1 MIYAHVAA
9 VRSTSIVPIVP
20 DRAENLMLRTLYIRD
35 YAIIDE
41 LEVEFENGLNI
52 LTGETGAGKSI
63 MIGALKLM
71 LGERASGQMVRSGAK
86 KAIVEGVF
94 DNVSTPE
101 LDQFLEESEI
111 ELQPVLILRREI
123 TKTYSRGY
131 INDSPATLT
140 LMRKVAA
147 QMIDLH
153 GQHEHQSLLRVET
166 HLALLDGFGGLAD
179 LRSAYEDAYECVSD
193 LITRREE
200 LLSKQGSLEVLRERL
215 AYEIEEIDAVSPQ
228 EDEEEELRKEMHR
241 LAHAERLSGSTASLH
256 SMLYANDDST
266 TDQLSI
272 AYRELRDLA
281 RIDQTL
287 EAACEEINQASIS
300 VSEIAAMLQDY
311 SESIESNPD
320 RLAEARERLGALD
333 TLKRKYGGT
342 ILAVLAY
349 REQIADEYATVVDY
363 DAALRKIEQSLAEAQ
378 YALSDTALLLST
390 RRQEVAEQ
398 IGRSITGELTSLG
411 MVSGR
416 FNVRI
421 DRHEESTGWITL
433 KTASQQRV
441 RYKAYRHGMDDVEFL
456 ITTNVGEAPRP
467 LVRVASGGEISRI
480 MLAIK
485 RILAEAEQLSILVF
499 DEIDIG
505 VSGSIAR
512 KVGKSMADLA
522 RHHQIIAITHLPQ
535 IAALAQA
542 HYAVEKSVVKG
553 RATTQIRR
561 LGREESLEHVAMLIT
576 GAEVTDAMRQ
586 SAKELMEIKN
596 ES

>member
-1 MIYAHVAA
+1 
-9 VRSTSIVPIVP
+9 
-20 DRAENLMLRTLYIRD
+20 MLRTLYIRD

-41 LEVEFENGLNI
+41 LEVDFENGLNI

-71 LGERASGQMVRSGAK
+71 LGERASGQMVRAGAK

-94 DNVSTPE
+94 DKVSSPE

-123 TKTYSRGY
+123 TKTHSRGY

-153 GQHEHQSLLRVET
+153 GQHEHQSLLRIDT
-166 HLALLDGFGGLAD
+166 HLALLDGFGGLAG
-179 LRSAYEDAYECVSD
+179 LRSAYEDAYGCVGD
-193 LITRREE
+193 LTKQREE
-200 LLSKQGSLEVLRERL
+200 LLSNQDSLEDLRERL
-215 AYEIEEIDAVSPQ
+215 AYEIDEIDAVSPK

-241 LAHAERLSGSTASLH
+241 LAHAERLRGSTASLY
-256 SMLYANDDST
+256 SMLYASDDST
-266 TDQLSI
+266 SDQLSI
-272 AYRELRDLA
+272 AYRELSDLA

-287 EAACEEINQASIS
+287 KAACEEINQANIS
-300 VSEIAAMLQDY
+300 VSEIAATLQNY
-311 SESIESNPD
+311 SESIESDPA
-320 RLAEARERLGALD
+320 RLEDVHERLGALD

-342 ILAVLAY
+342 IQAVMAY

-363 DAALRKIEQSLAEAQ
+363 DDARKTIEQSLEEAQ
-378 YALSDTALLLST
+378 HTLSETALLLSAK
-390 RRQEVAEQ
+390 RQEVAEQ
-398 IGRSITGELTSLG
+398 VGDSISGELASLG
-411 MVSGR
+411 MTSGR

-421 DRHEESTGWITL
+421 DRHEEPTGWITL

-456 ITTNVGEAPRP
+456 ITTNVGEALRP

-485 RILAEAEQLSILVF
+485 RVLAEAEQLSILVF

-505 VSGSIAR
+505 ISGSIAR
-512 KVGKSMADLA
+512 KVGNSMADLA

-542 HYAVEKSVVKG
+542 HYVVEKQVVKG

-561 LGREESLEHVAMLIT
+561 LGHEESLEHVAMLIT

>member
-1 MIYAHVAA
+1 MAVA
-9 VRSTSIVPIVP
+9 RSTSIVTDVP

-41 LEVEFENGLNI
+41 LEVNFENGLNI

-63 MIGALKLM
+63 LIGALKLM
-71 LGERASGQMVRSGAK
+71 LGERASGQMIRSGAK

-94 DNVSTPE
+94 DNVSSPE

-111 ELQPVLILRREI
+111 ELQPALILRREI
-123 TKTYSRGY
+123 TEAYSRGF
-131 INDSPATLT
+131 INDSPATLI

-153 GQHEHQSLLRVET
+153 GQHEHQSLLKIDT

-179 LRSAYEDAYECVSD
+179 LRSAYEDAYNSVRD
-193 LITRREE
+193 LTKQREE
-200 LLSKQGSLEVLRERL
+200 LLSNQGSLEVLRERL

-228 EDEEEELRKEMHR
+228 EDEEEETRKEMHR
-241 LAHAERLSGSTASLH
+241 LAHAERLSGSAASLY
-256 SMLYANDDST
+256 SMLYASDDSA
-266 TDQLSI
+266 TDRLSI
-272 AYRELRDLA
+272 AYSELRDLA

-287 EAACEEINQASIS
+287 EAACEEINQANIS
-300 VSEIAAMLQDY
+300 VSEIAAMLQSY
-311 SESIESNPD
+311 SENIESNPA
-320 RLAEARERLGALD
+320 RLEEVRDRLGALD

-342 ILAVLAY
+342 IQAVLAY
-349 REQIADEYATVVDY
+349 REQIADEYAIVVDY
-363 DAALRKIEQSLAEAQ
+363 DAARKKIERSLAEAQ
-378 YALSDTALLLST
+378 RALSDAALLLST

-398 IGRSITGELTSLG
+398 VGASVTEELVSLG
-411 MVSGR
+411 MTSGR

-421 DRHEESTGWITL
+421 DRREDPTGWITP
-433 KTASQQRV
+433 KSANQQTV

-456 ITTNVGEAPRP
+456 ITTNVGEALRP

-485 RILAEAEQLSILVF
+485 RVLAAAEQLSILVF

-505 VSGSIAR
+505 ISGSIAR

-542 HYAVEKSVVKG
+542 HYVVEKPVVKG
-553 RATTQIRR
+553 RSTTQIRH
-561 LGREESLEHVAMLIT
+561 LGHEESLEHVAMLIT

>member
-1 MIYAHVAA
+1 
-9 VRSTSIVPIVP
+9 
-20 DRAENLMLRTLYIRD
+20 MLRTLYIRD

-41 LEVEFENGLNI
+41 LEVDFENGLNI

-94 DNVSTPE
+94 DNVSSPE

-166 HLALLDGFGGLAD
+166 HLALLDGFGGLAG
-179 LRSAYEDAYECVSD
+179 LRSAYEDAYECVGD
-193 LITRREE
+193 LITKREE
-200 LLSKQGSLEVLRERL
+200 LLSKQGSLEVVRERL

-256 SMLYANDDST
+256 SMLYASDDST

-320 RLAEARERLGALD
+320 RLAEVRERLGALD

-342 ILAVLAY
+342 IQAVLAY

-363 DAALRKIEQSLAEAQ
+363 DAAREKIEELLAEAQ
-378 YALSDTALLLST
+378 HALSDTALLLST

-398 IGRSITGELTSLG
+398 IGRSITSELTSLG
-411 MVSGR
+411 MASGR

-433 KTASQQRV
+433 KTASQQQV

-485 RILAEAEQLSILVF
+485 RVLAETEQLSILVF

-542 HYAVEKSVVKG
+542 HYAVEKPVVKG

-576 GAEVTDAMRQ
+576 GAEVSDAMRQ

>member
-1 MIYAHVAA
+1 
-9 VRSTSIVPIVP
+9 
-20 DRAENLMLRTLYIRD
+20 MLRTLYIRD

-71 LGERASGQMVRSGAK
+71 LGERASNQMIRSGAK

-94 DNVSTPE
+94 DNISSPE
-101 LDQFLEESEI
+101 LDQFLEEHEI
-111 ELQPVLILRREI
+111 ESQPVLILRREI
-123 TKTYSRGY
+123 TKRYSRGY

-153 GQHEHQSLLRVET
+153 GQHEHQSLLRIET
-166 HLALLDGFGGLAD
+166 HLTLLDGFGGLAD
-179 LRSAYEDAYECVSD
+179 LHSAYEDAYECVSD
-193 LITRREE
+193 LIKQREK
-200 LLSKQGSLEVLRERL
+200 LLSHQGSLEALRERL
-215 AYEIEEIDAVSPQ
+215 AYEMEEIDAVSPQ
-228 EDEEEELRKEMHR
+228 EEEEDELRKEMHR
-241 LAHAERLSGSTASLH
+241 LAHAERLSGSAASLY
-256 SMLYANDDST
+256 SMLYACDDST

-272 AYRELRDLA
+272 AYSELRDLA

-311 SESIESNPD
+311 SDSVESNPA
-320 RLAEARERLGALD
+320 RLEEIRERLGALD

-342 ILAVLAY
+342 VQAVLAY
-349 REQIADEYATVVDY
+349 RKQIADEHATVVDY
-363 DAALRKIEQSLAEAQ
+363 DTTLEKFEQSLAEAKHT
-378 YALSDTALLLST
+378 LSDTALRLST
-390 RRQEVAEQ
+390 KRHEAAEQ
-398 IGRSITGELTSLG
+398 VGASITVELASLG
-411 MVSGR
+411 MAAGR
-416 FNVRI
+416 LSVRI
-421 DRHEESTGWITL
+421 DKHEEPTGWITL
-433 KTASQQRV
+433 KTAGQQRV

-456 ITTNVGEAPRP
+456 ITTNVGEEPKP

-485 RILAEAEQLSILVF
+485 CVLAEAERLSVLVF
-499 DEIDIG
+499 DEIDTGI
-505 VSGSIAR
+505 SGSIAR

-542 HYAVEKSVVKG
+542 HYAVEKRVVKG
-553 RATTQIRR
+553 RAATQIRR
-561 LGREESLEHVAMLIT
+561 LENEECLEHVAMLIT

-596 ES
+596 EP

>member
-94 DNVSTPE
+94 DNVSSPE

-111 ELQPVLILRREI
+111 ELQPILILRREI

-179 LRSAYEDAYECVSD
+179 LRSAYEDAYECVGD
-193 LITRREE
+193 LITKREE

-256 SMLYANDDST
+256 SVLYANDDST

-320 RLAEARERLGALD
+320 RLAEVRERLGALD

-342 ILAVLAY
+342 MQAVLAY

-363 DAALRKIEQSLAEAQ
+363 DAARKKIEQSLAEAQ
-378 YALSDTALLLST
+378 HALSETALLLST

-411 MVSGR
+411 MASGR

-421 DRHEESTGWITL
+421 ERHEDSTGWITL

-485 RILAEAEQLSILVF
+485 RVLAETEQLSILVF

-542 HYAVEKSVVKG
+542 HYAVEKPVVKG

-586 SAKELMEIKN
+586 SAKELMGIKN

>member
-41 LEVEFENGLNI
+41 LEVDFENGLNI

-94 DNVSTPE
+94 DNVSSPE

-166 HLALLDGFGGLAD
+166 HLALLDGFGGLAG
-179 LRSAYEDAYECVSD
+179 LRSAYEDAYECVGD
-193 LITRREE
+193 LITKREE
-200 LLSKQGSLEVLRERL
+200 LLSKQGSLEVVRERL

-256 SMLYANDDST
+256 SMLYASDDST

-320 RLAEARERLGALD
+320 RLAEVRERLGALD

-342 ILAVLAY
+342 IQAVLAY

-363 DAALRKIEQSLAEAQ
+363 DAAREKIEELLAEAQ
-378 YALSDTALLLST
+378 HALSDTALLLST

-398 IGRSITGELTSLG
+398 IGRSITSELTSLG
-411 MVSGR
+411 MASGR

-433 KTASQQRV
+433 KTASQQQV

-485 RILAEAEQLSILVF
+485 RVLAETEQLSILVF

-542 HYAVEKSVVKG
+542 HYAVEKPVVKG

-576 GAEVTDAMRQ
+576 GAEVSDAMRQ

>member
-1 MIYAHVAA
+1 
-9 VRSTSIVPIVP
+9 
-20 DRAENLMLRTLYIRD
+20 MLRTLYIRD

-41 LEVEFENGLNI
+41 LEVDFENGLNI

-71 LGERASGQMVRSGAK
+71 LGERASSQMIRSGAK
-86 KAIVEGVF
+86 KAIVEGIF
-94 DNVSTPE
+94 DHISSPE

-123 TKTYSRGY
+123 TKTHSRGY
-131 INDSPATLT
+131 INDSPATLS

-153 GQHEHQSLLRVET
+153 GQHEHQSLLRTET
-166 HLALLDGFGGLAD
+166 HRALLDDFGGLAG
-179 LRSAYEDAYECVSD
+179 LRSAYEDAYESVSD
-193 LITRREE
+193 LIKRREE
-200 LLSKQGSLEVLRERL
+200 LLSSQGSLEVLREQL
-215 AYEIEEIDAVSPQ
+215 AYEIEEIDAVSPL

-241 LAHAERLSGSTASLH
+241 LAHAERLGGSAVSLH
-256 SMLYANDDST
+256 SMLYACDDST

-281 RIDQTL
+281 RIDPTL

-300 VSEIAAMLQDY
+300 VSEIAAMLQEY
-311 SESIESNPD
+311 SESMESNPT
-320 RLAEARERLGALD
+320 RLADVRERLGALD

-342 ILAVLAY
+342 IQAVLAY
-349 REQIADEYATVVDY
+349 QEQIADEYATVVDY
-363 DAALRKIEQSLAEAQ
+363 DAARKKIEQSLAEAQ
-378 YALSDTALLLST
+378 HTLSDTALLLST
-390 RRQEVAEQ
+390 RRQDVAGQ
-398 IGRSITGELTSLG
+398 VGASITGELTSLG

-421 DRHEESTGWITL
+421 DRHEEPTGWITL
-433 KTASQQRV
+433 KTASQQKV

-485 RILAEAEQLSILVF
+485 RVLAEAEQLSILVF
-499 DEIDIG
+499 DEIDTGI
-505 VSGSIAR
+505 SGSIAR

-542 HYAVEKSVVKG
+542 HYVVEKHVVKG

-561 LGREESLEHVAMLIT
+561 LGYEESLEHVAMLIT
-576 GAEVTDAMRQ
+576 GAEVSDAMRQ

>member
-1 MIYAHVAA
+1 
-9 VRSTSIVPIVP
+9 
-20 DRAENLMLRTLYIRD
+20 MLRTLYIRD

-41 LEVEFENGLNI
+41 LEVNFENGLNI

-63 MIGALKLM
+63 LIGALKLM
-71 LGERASGQMVRSGAK
+71 LGERASGQMIRSGAK

-94 DNVSTPE
+94 DKVSSPE
-101 LDQFLEESEI
+101 LDQFLEEAEI

-123 TKTYSRGY
+123 MEAYSRGF

-153 GQHEHQSLLRVET
+153 GQHEHQSLLKIDT

-179 LRSAYEDAYECVSD
+179 LRSAYEDAYNSVRD
-193 LITRREE
+193 LTKQREE
-200 LLSKQGSLEVLRERL
+200 LLSNQGSLEVLRERL
-215 AYEIEEIDAVSPQ
+215 AYEIGEIDAVSPQ
-228 EDEEEELRKEMHR
+228 EDEEEEIRKELHR
-241 LAHAERLSGSTASLH
+241 LAHAERLSGSAASLY
-256 SMLYANDDST
+256 SMLYASDDSA
-266 TDQLSI
+266 TDRLSI
-272 AYRELRDLA
+272 AYSELRDLA

-287 EAACEEINQASIS
+287 EAACEEINQANIS
-300 VSEIAAMLQDY
+300 VSEIAAMLQSY
-311 SESIESNPD
+311 SESIESNPA
-320 RLAEARERLGALD
+320 RLEEVRDRLGALD

-342 ILAVLAY
+342 IQAVLAY
-349 REQIADEYATVVDY
+349 REQIADEYAIVVDY
-363 DAALRKIEQSLAEAQ
+363 DAARKKIEQSLAEAQ
-378 YALSDTALLLST
+378 RALSDAALLLST

-398 IGRSITGELTSLG
+398 VGASVTEELVSLG
-411 MVSGR
+411 MTSGR

-421 DRHEESTGWITL
+421 DRREDPTGWITP
-433 KTASQQRV
+433 KSANQQRV

-456 ITTNVGEAPRP
+456 ITTNVGEALRP

-485 RILAEAEQLSILVF
+485 RVLAAAEQLSILVF

-505 VSGSIAR
+505 ISGSIAR

-542 HYAVEKSVVKG
+542 HYVVEKPVVKG
-553 RATTQIRR
+553 RSTTQIRR
-561 LGREESLEHVAMLIT
+561 LGHEESLEHVAMLIT
-576 GAEVTDAMRQ
+576 GAKVTDAMRQ
-586 SAKELMEIKN
+586 SARELMEIKN

>member
-1 MIYAHVAA
+1 
-9 VRSTSIVPIVP
+9 
-20 DRAENLMLRTLYIRD
+20 MLRTLYIRD

-41 LEVEFENGLNI
+41 LEVDFENGLNI

-94 DNVSTPE
+94 ENISSPE

-123 TKTYSRGY
+123 TETFSRGY

-147 QMIDLH
+147 RMIDLH
-153 GQHEHQSLLRVET
+153 GQHEHQSLLKIDT
-166 HLALLDGFGGLAD
+166 HLTLLDGFGGLEG
-179 LRSAYEDAYECVSD
+179 LRSAYEEAYGSVSD
-193 LITRREE
+193 LIKQRDE
-200 LLSKQGSLEVLRERL
+200 LLSNQDSLEVERERL
-215 AYEIEEIDAVSPQ
+215 AYEIDEIDAVSPQ

-241 LAHAERLSGSTASLH
+241 LAHAERLSGSAASLY
-256 SMLYANDDST
+256 SMLYAGEDSA
-266 TDQLSI
+266 TDRLSI
-272 AYRELRDLA
+272 AYSELCDLA
-281 RIDQTL
+281 RIDHTL
-287 EAACEEINQASIS
+287 EAACGEINQANIS
-300 VSEIAAMLQDY
+300 VSEIAAMLQSY
-311 SESIESNPD
+311 SESIESNPA
-320 RLAEARERLGALD
+320 RLEEVRDRLGALD

-342 ILAVLAY
+342 LQAVLAY

-363 DAALRKIEQSLAEAQ
+363 DAARKKNEQSLAEAKHT
-378 YALSDTALLLST
+378 LSDAALLLST
-390 RRQEVAEQ
+390 GRQEAAEKV
-398 IGRSITGELTSLG
+398 GDSITGELTSLG
-411 MVSGR
+411 MASGR
-416 FNVRI
+416 FNVRV
-421 DRHEESTGWITL
+421 DRHEEPTGWITL
-433 KTASQQRV
+433 KSASRQKV

-456 ITTNVGEAPRP
+456 ITTNVGEAPKP

-485 RILAEAEQLSILVF
+485 RVLAEAEQLSILVF
-499 DEIDIG
+499 DEIDTGI
-505 VSGSIAR
+505 SGSIAR
-512 KVGKSMADLA
+512 KVGNSMADLA

-542 HYAVEKSVVKG
+542 HYVVEKRVVEG
-553 RATTQIRR
+553 RAATQIRR
-561 LGREESLEHVAMLIT
+561 LGHEESLEHVAMLIT
-576 GAEVTDAMRQ
+576 GEEVTDAMRQ
-586 SAKELMEIKN
+586 SAKELMDIKD

>member
-1 MIYAHVAA
+1 
-9 VRSTSIVPIVP
+9 
-20 DRAENLMLRTLYIRD
+20 MLRTLYIRD

-94 DNVSTPE
+94 DNVSSPE

-111 ELQPVLILRREI
+111 ELQPILILRREI

-179 LRSAYEDAYECVSD
+179 LRSAYEDAYECVGD
-193 LITRREE
+193 LITKREE

-256 SMLYANDDST
+256 SVLYANDDST

-320 RLAEARERLGALD
+320 RLAEVRERLGALD

-342 ILAVLAY
+342 MQAVLAY

-363 DAALRKIEQSLAEAQ
+363 DAARKKIEQSLAEAQ
-378 YALSDTALLLST
+378 HALSETALLLST

-411 MVSGR
+411 MASGR

-421 DRHEESTGWITL
+421 ERHEDSTGWITL

-485 RILAEAEQLSILVF
+485 RVLAETEQLSILVF

-542 HYAVEKSVVKG
+542 HYAVEKPVVKG

-586 SAKELMEIKN
+586 SAKELMGIKN